1 MAARFRF
8 VLLVALV
15 LGISTM
21 HAGVRP
27 MSLDEAITIALKQ
40 NREITIARLSVSKA
54 SSQVTEALG
63 NALPSLAIN
72 AGYNYNIQL
81 PVFFFP
87 NPQTGQVAPLRFGL
101 TNAYNVNAQVQQI
114 LFNSAVFTGIG
125 ASKFYEDAAEAAFD
139 AKVAEVVAE
148 TKKRYYR
155 ALAASGFVAVAE
167 ATFNNVLETRKTI
180 EALFKEG
187 LVAEFD
193 KIRADV
199 AVANTEPIL
208 IDSRAGANNAL
219 AALQTYLS
227 LELTDTLQLSQDG
240 LDIPVDPPAEEA
252 ALRQAMEQ
260 NLDLKALAL
269 QVKVA
274 KEIITINRSDYY
286 PTIAAFGQ
294 WQNQGQS
301 ETLSNWFS
309 ATSTVVG
316 LNFSMNLFNGLRTSS
331 RVEQASIDYKTA
343 QQRYDQVMELLKL
356 QVRASLNDVRSAK
369 LRIDAQKTSVSQA
382 NRGYDISKIRYT
394 EGTGSLLEITD
405 AETALAQAR
414 VNEINALLDYHVKRA
429 DFERV
434 TGVIDEKYRRIAR

>member
-1 MAARFRF
+1 MVARHRL
-8 VLLVALV
+8 VLLVVLV
-15 LGISTM
+15 LSIGSLG
-21 HAGVRP
+21 ASVRP
-27 MSLDEAITIALKQ
+27 LTLDEAVTIALKQ
-40 NREITIARLSVSKA
+40 NRDITIAKLGVSKA
-54 SSQVTEALG
+54 SSQVTEAFG
-63 NALPSLAIN
+63 NALPSLAIS

-87 NPQTGQVAPLRFGL
+87 NPQTGEVAPLRFGL
-101 TNAYNVNAQVQQI
+101 TNAYSVNAQVQQI

-125 ASKFYEDAAEAAFD
+125 ASKIYEDASEAALD
-139 AKVAEVVAE
+139 AKVAEVIAE

-155 ALAASGFVAVAE
+155 ALAATGFVGVAE

-180 EALFKEG
+180 VALFSEG

-199 AVANTEPIL
+199 AVANTEPIV
-208 IDSRAGANNAL
+208 IDSRAGANNTL

-227 LELTDTLQLSQDG
+227 LDLTDTLTLSQEG
-240 LDIPVDPPAEEA
+240 LDVPMDA

-269 QVKVA
+269 QVQVA
-274 KEIITINRSDYY
+274 KEFVSINRSDYF

-301 ETLSNWFS
+301 ESLTNWFS
-309 ATSTVVG
+309 ASSTVVG
-316 LNFSMNLFNGLRTSS
+316 LNVSMNLFDGLRTSS
-331 RVEQASIDYKTA
+331 RVEQASIEYKTA
-343 QQRYDQVMELLKL
+343 QQRYDQIIELLKL

-369 LRIDAQKTSVSQA
+369 LRIDVQKTSVSQA
-382 NRGYDISKIRYT
+382 ARGYEISKIRYT

-405 AETALAQAR
+405 AETALAQSR

-434 TGVIDEKYRRIAR
+434 TGVVDDRYRRMVR

>member
-1 MAARFRF
+1 MATRLRC
-8 VLLVALV
+8 VLLVTLV
-15 LGISTM
+15 ACTSIL

-40 NREITIARLSVSKA
+40 NRELTIAKLAVTKA
-54 SSQVTEALG
+54 SSQVTEAFG
-63 NALPSLAIN
+63 NALPTLAIN

-101 TNAYNVNAQVQQI
+101 TNAYQVNAQVQQI

-125 ASKFYEDAAEAAFD
+125 ASKIYEDAAEAALD

-148 TKKRYYR
+148 TKKRYYQ
-155 ALAASGFVAVAE
+155 ALAASGFVDVAE

-180 EALFKEG
+180 TALFGEG

-208 IDSRAGANNAL
+208 IDARAGANNAL

-227 LELTDTLQLSQDG
+227 LDLTDTLTLSQEG
-240 LDIPVDPPAEEA
+240 LDVPVDPPAEDA
-252 ALRQAMEQ
+252 ALRQAIEQ
-260 NLDLKALAL
+260 NLDLKALSL
-269 QVKVA
+269 QVQVA
-274 KEIITINRSDYY
+274 KELVTINRSDYY

-301 ETLSNWFS
+301 ESLSNWFS
-309 ATSTVVG
+309 ASSTVVG

-343 QQRYDQVMELLKL
+343 QQRYDQVLEYLKL
-356 QVRASLNDVRSAK
+356 QVRASLNTVRSAK
-369 LRIDAQKTSVSQA
+369 LRIDAQKTSVAQA
-382 NRGYDISKIRYT
+382 KRGYEISKIRYT

-414 VNEINALLDYHVKRA
+414 VNQINALLDYHVKRA
-429 DFERV
+429 DFDRV
-434 TGVIDEKYRRIAR
+434 TGVVDDKYRRMVR

>member
-1 MAARFRF
+1 MATRLRC
-8 VLLVALV
+8 VLLVILV
-15 LGISTM
+15 ASGTIL

-40 NREITIARLSVSKA
+40 NRELTIAKLSVSKA
-54 SSQVTEALG
+54 SSQVMEALG
-63 NALPSLAIN
+63 NALPSVALS

-125 ASKFYEDAAEAAFD
+125 ASKIYEDAAEAMVD

-155 ALAASGFVAVAE
+155 ALAASGFVSVAE

-180 EALFKEG
+180 TALFGEG

-227 LELTDTLQLSQDG
+227 LELTDTLTLSQEG
-240 LDIPVDPPAEEA
+240 LDVPINPPAEDE
-252 ALRQAMEQ
+252 ALRKAMEQ

-274 KEIITINRSDYY
+274 KEMITINRSDYY

-301 ETLSNWFS
+301 ESLSNWYS
-309 ATSTVVG
+309 ASSTVVG
-316 LNFSMNLFNGLRTSS
+316 LNFTMNLFNGMRTSS

-343 QQRYDQVMELLKL
+343 QQRYDQVLELLKL

-382 NRGYDISKIRYT
+382 TRGYEISKIRYT

-405 AETALAQAR
+405 AETSLAQAR

-429 DFERV
+429 DFDRV
-434 TGVIDEKYRRIAR
+434 TGLVDEKYRRLAR

>member
-1 MAARFRF
+1 MAARFRWILIAGLF
-8 VLLVALV
+8 VTTGML
-15 LGISTM
+15 

-27 MSLDEAITIALKQ
+27 MSLDEAISVALKQ
-40 NREITIARLSVSKA
+40 NKDITIARLAISKA
-54 SSQVTEALG
+54 SSRVTEALG
-63 NALPSLAIN
+63 NALPSVAVN
-72 AGYNYNIQL
+72 AGYNYNVQL

-87 NPQTGQVAPLRFGL
+87 NPQTGQVAPIRFGL

-125 ASKFYEDAAEAAFD
+125 ASKIYEDAAEAAFD

-148 TKKRYYR
+148 TKKHYYR
-155 ALAASGFVAVAE
+155 ALAASGFVSVAE

-180 EALFKEG
+180 TALFNEG

-199 AVANTEPIL
+199 AVANTEPVL
-208 IDSRAGANNAL
+208 IDARAGANNAL
-219 AALQTYLS
+219 AALQTYLA
-227 LELTDTLQLSQDG
+227 LDLTDTLQLSRDG
-240 LDIPVDPPAEEA
+240 LDTPVDPPAENA
-252 ALRQAMEQ
+252 ALQQAMEQ
-260 NLDLKALAL
+260 NLDLRALAL

-274 KEIITINRSDYY
+274 KEFVSISQSDYY

-309 ATSTVVG
+309 ASSTVVG
-316 LNFSMNLFNGLRTSS
+316 LNFTMTLFNGLRTSS
-331 RVEQASIDYKTA
+331 RVEQASIEYKTA
-343 QQRYDQVMELLKL
+343 QQRYEQVLQLLKL

-369 LRIDAQKTSVSQA
+369 LRIEAQKSSVSQA
-382 NRGYDISKIRYT
+382 NRGYDIAKIRYT

-405 AETALAQAR
+405 AETALAQAS
-414 VNEINALLDYHVKRA
+414 VNEINALLDYYVKRA
-429 DFERV
+429 DFDRV
-434 TGVIDEKYRRIAR
+434 TGIIDEKYRRLAR

>member
-1 MAARFRF
+1 MAARSCRILIAGLF
-8 VLLVALV
+8 VTTGML
-15 LGISTM
+15 

-27 MSLDEAITIALKQ
+27 MSLDEAISVALKQ
-40 NREITIARLSVSKA
+40 NRDITIARLAISKA

-63 NALPSLAIN
+63 NALPSVAVN
-72 AGYNYNIQL
+72 AGYNYNVQL

-87 NPQTGQVAPLRFGL
+87 NPQTGQVEPLRFGL
-101 TNAYNVNAQVQQI
+101 TNAYNVSAQVQQI

-125 ASKFYEDAAEAAFD
+125 ASKIYEDAAEAAFD

-148 TKKRYYR
+148 TKKHYYR
-155 ALAASGFVAVAE
+155 ALAASGFVSVAE

-180 EALFKEG
+180 TALFNEG

-199 AVANTEPIL
+199 AVANTEPVL
-208 IDSRAGANNAL
+208 IDARAGANNAL
-219 AALQTYLS
+219 AALQTYLA
-227 LELTDTLQLSQDG
+227 LDLTDTLQLSRDG
-240 LDIPVDPPAEEA
+240 LDTPVDPPAEDV
-252 ALRQAMEQ
+252 ALKLAMEQ
-260 NLDLKALAL
+260 NLDLRALAL

-274 KEIITINRSDYY
+274 KEFISINRSDYY

-309 ATSTVVG
+309 ASSTVVG
-316 LNFSMNLFNGLRTSS
+316 LNFSMSLFNGLRTSS
-331 RVEQASIDYKTA
+331 RVEQASIEYKTA
-343 QQRYDQVMELLKL
+343 QQRYEQVLQLLKL

-369 LRIDAQKTSVSQA
+369 LRIEAQKTSVSQA
-382 NRGYDISKIRYT
+382 NRGYDIAKIRYT

-405 AETALAQAR
+405 AETALAQAS
-414 VNEINALLDYHVKRA
+414 VNEINALLDYYVKRA
-429 DFERV
+429 DFDRV
-434 TGVIDEKYRRIAR
+434 TGIIDDKYRRLAR

>member
-1 MAARFRF
+1 MAARYRF
-8 VLLVALV
+8 VLLLTFLV
-15 LGISTM
+15 GAV
-21 HAGVRP
+21 HVYGGVRP
-27 MSLDEAITIALKQ
+27 MTLDEAITVALKQ
-40 NREITIARLSVSKA
+40 NREITIAKLAVSKA
-54 SSQVTEALG
+54 SSQVTEAFG
-63 NALPSLAIN
+63 NALPSLALN

-125 ASKFYEDAAEAAFD
+125 ASKIYEDAAEAALD

-155 ALAASGFVAVAE
+155 ALAASAFVAVAE

-180 EALFKEG
+180 EALFSEG

-227 LELTDTLQLSQDG
+227 LDLTDTLQLSQTG
-240 LDIPVDPPAEEA
+240 LDTPIEPPAEDI
-252 ALRQAMEQ
+252 ALRQAIEQ

-269 QVKVA
+269 QVQVA
-274 KEIITINRSDYY
+274 KEFININRSDYF

-309 ATSTVVG
+309 ASSTVVG
-316 LNFSMNLFNGLRTSS
+316 VNFSLSLFNGLRTSS

-343 QQRYDQVMELLKL
+343 QQRYDQVLELLKL

-369 LRIDAQKTSVSQA
+369 LRIDAQKTSVTQA
-382 NRGYDISKIRYT
+382 NRGYEISKIRYT

-429 DFERV
+429 DFDRV
-434 TGVIDEKYRRIAR
+434 TGLVEEKYRRMAR

>member
-8 VLLVALV
+8 VLLLAFVI
-15 LGISTM
+15 GINTL

-40 NREITIARLSVSKA
+40 NREITIAKLGVSKA
-54 SSQVTEALG
+54 SSQVTEAFG

-125 ASKFYEDAAEAAFD
+125 ASKIYEDAAEAALD

-227 LELTDTLQLSQDG
+227 LDLTDTVQLSQDG
-240 LDIPVDPPAEEA
+240 LDVPIDPPGEDI

-274 KEIITINRSDYY
+274 KEFIAINRSDYY

-301 ETLSNWFS
+301 ESLSNWFS

-343 QQRYDQVMELLKL
+343 QQRYDQVLELLKL

-382 NRGYDISKIRYT
+382 NRGYEISKIRYT

-434 TGVIDEKYRRIAR
+434 TGVVDEKYRRIAR